1 MILAVCGGKGGVGK
15 STVSLNLARELDAV
29 VVDGDLTTPD
39 LPWGRGP
46 DLHDV
51 LAGRASPID
60 AVERVGTV
68 DVLPCGRTLA
78 GARAADLERITD
90 VVGPL
95 DRRHSWVVLDCPAG
109 LGADVGYQLFS
120 ADAAVLV
127 TAPTRAGLVN
137 ALRTRQLAR
146 QLETPIV
153 SAVLNKTTGDEVIRD
168 RLERTIGAPTVPVER
183 DADVA
188 RAQRT
193 WQPVRDT
200 APDSPAVDA
209 FETVAETITDAER
222 DLKERRRRGAARSA
236 GRRHRPH

>member
-51 LAGRASPID
+51 LAGRASPLD
-60 AVERVGTV
+60 AVERIGTV

-90 VVGPL
+90 AVGPL
-95 DRRHSWVVLDCPAG
+95 DRRYGRVIVDCPAG
-109 LGADVGYQLFS
+109 MGADVGSQLFS

-127 TAPTRAGLVN
+127 TVPTRAGLSS

-146 QLETPIV
+146 ALETPVV
-153 SAVLNKTTGDEVIRD
+153 SAVLNKSTDDEVIAD
-168 RLERTIGAPTVPVER
+168 RLERAIGAPAVTIER
-183 DADVA
+183 HDDVS

-193 WQPVRDT
+193 WQPVRD
-200 APDSPAVDA
+200 ACPDSPVVEA

-222 DLKERRRRGAARSA
+222 ELRERSRRASV
-236 GRRHRPH
+236 

>member
-29 VVDGDLTTPD
+29 VVDADLTTPD

-51 LAGRASPID
+51 LAGRASPVD

-78 GARAADLERITD
+78 GARAADLERIAD
-90 VVGPL
+90 IVGPL
-95 DRRHSWVVLDCPAG
+95 DRRYGRVILDCPAG
-109 LGADVGYQLFS
+109 MGADVGSQLFS
-120 ADAAVLV
+120 ADGAVLV
-127 TAPTRAGLVN
+127 TVPTRAGLSS

-146 QLETPIV
+146 ALETPVV
-153 SAVLNKTTGDEVIRD
+153 SAVLNKSAGDEVIAN
-168 RLERTIGAPTVPVER
+168 RLERAIGAPTVTIER
-183 DADVA
+183 HGDAA

-193 WQPVRDT
+193 WQPVRD
-200 APDSPAVDA
+200 AYPDSPVVEA

-222 DLKERRRRGAARSA
+222 ELKSRRVSVRS
-236 GRRHRPH
+236 P